1 MAEELVSFS
10 PSVAPLA
17 PVSTEQVFSDL
28 QWKTLLS
35 LADTV
40 IPSVRGPRARKSR
53 STKVVPQAKLDVALE
68 TLKAG
73 IPGPDAGNLATQYLE
88 ENLTSIP
95 EVRQALQRLFTEYV
109 HQEGRNGLSMVLTAL
124 NTRAGSLL
132 LTGSMT
138 PIQDQPFYVREQIFQ
153 SWADSRLPP
162 VRAFYRGLV
171 GMFKKMWVT
180 FSPTLYPTVGVP
192 LVPVFGT
199 PKDGFQYEFLQF
211 PPGQK
216 PEMIETDVIIIGSGC
231 GGGVAAKNLAEAG
244 KRVIVVEK
252 GYSFSPRQFPM
263 RPNEGFNNLFDSAGA
278 VTNDEGSM
286 GVLYG
291 STWGGGGTVNWSA
304 SLQTQGYV
312 RREWANRGLPFFT
325 SLEFQNSL
333 DRVCE
338 RMGVSAEATNHNK
351 ANRMI
356 LEGARKLGYS
366 AKAVPQNTGGETHYC
381 GHCTLGCHSGGKKGP
396 IETFLMDAA
405 NAGATFIEGFNVER
419 VLFSK
424 KKAGRVASGVLGTW
438 VSRDA
443 HFGVSGVGA
452 VKRKVIIRAKKVVVS
467 GGSLHSPLLLL
478 RSGIKNTNIG
488 RNLHLHPVAIATAV
502 FDETLRP
509 WEGACLTA
517 VVNEFEDSDGQ
528 GHGAKIEGVSM
539 LPAAILPI
547 YTWRDGLDYKLQAAK
562 LSRSAGFITLVRDR
576 DPGRV
581 YPDTNDGR
589 PRIDYS
595 VSSFDRQHMIDAL
608 IASAKI
614 SYISGAK
621 EIHTSYRDMPPFIRP
636 ADDSPNGP
644 DGVNSPA
651 ITAWIDE
658 LRRKA
663 PKTSDKVMW
672 ASAHQMGSCRMGTN
686 PRYSV
691 VDPEGQVWGTKGLY
705 VVDASIFPS
714 ASGVNP
720 MITNM
725 GIADYISR
733 NIAKTMDLATA
744 VARL

>member
-1 MAEELVSFS
+1 MAQPLVSFT
-10 PSVAPLA
+10 PLAAPLS
-17 PVSTEQVFSDL
+17 PVSTEQVFNDL

-35 LADTV
+35 LADTI

-53 STKVVPQAKLDVALE
+53 STKVVAQAKIDAAHE
-68 TLKAG
+68 TLKSS
-73 IPGPDAGNLATQYLE
+73 IPSPDAAVLATQYLE

-95 EVRQALQRLFTEYV
+95 EVRQALQRLFTQYV
-109 HQEGRNGLSMVLTAL
+109 HQEGRNGLSMILTAL

-132 LTGSMT
+132 LTGSMI
-138 PIQDQPFYVREQIFQ
+138 PIQDQPFYVREQVLQ
-153 SWADSRLPP
+153 GWADSRLPP
-162 VRAFYRGLV
+162 VRAVYRGLTA
-171 GMFKKMWVT
+171 MFKKTWVT

-192 LVPVFGT
+192 LVPIHGS
-199 PKDGFQYEFLQF
+199 PQDGFQYEFLQF

-216 PEMIETDVIIIGSGC
+216 PEMIETDVIVIGSGC
-231 GGGVAAKNLAEAG
+231 GGSVAAKNLAEAG

-252 GYSFSPRQFPM
+252 GYSFSTRQFPM
-263 RPNEGFNNLFDSAGA
+263 KPSEGFNNMFDSGGS

-291 STWGGGGTVNWSA
+291 STWGGGGTINWSA

-325 SLEFQNSL
+325 SMEFQNSL
-333 DRVCE
+333 DRVCD
-338 RMGVSAEATNHNK
+338 RMGVSAECTNHNK

-356 LEGARKLGYS
+356 LEGARKLGYA
-366 AKAVPQNTGGETHYC
+366 AKAVPQNTGGTTHYC

-396 IETFLMDAA
+396 IESFLVDAA
-405 NAGATFIEGFNVER
+405 NANATFIEGFNVER

-452 VKRKVIIRAKKVVVS
+452 VKRKVIIRARKVIVS
-467 GGSLHSPLLLL
+467 CGSLHSPLLLL
-478 RSGIKNTNIG
+478 RSGIKNSNIG
-488 RNLHLHPVAIATAV
+488 RNLYLHPVAISTAV
-502 FDETLRP
+502 FDEAIRP
-509 WEGACLTA
+509 WEGACLTT
-517 VVNEFEDSDGQ
+517 VMNEFENIDGQ
-528 GHGAKIEGVSM
+528 GHGFKLECVSM

-547 YTWRDGLDYKLQAAK
+547 FTWRDGLDFKLQVAK
-562 LSRSAGFITLVRDR
+562 LSHSAGFITLIRDR
-576 DPGRV
+576 DSGRV
-581 YPDTNDGR
+581 YADPNDGR
-589 PRIDYS
+589 VRIDYS
-595 VSSFDRQHMIDAL
+595 VSAFDRHHMVEAL
-608 IASAKI
+608 ITSAKI

-636 ADDSPNGP
+636 AEDTGDSPLGI
-644 DGVNSPA
+644 NSPA
-651 ITAWIDE
+651 LQAWVDD

-672 ASAHQMGSCRMGTN
+672 ASAHQMGSCRMGTSS
-686 PRYSV
+686 RYSV
-691 VDPEGQVWGTKGLY
+691 VDTEGQVWGTKGLY

-725 GIADYISR
+725 GIADYLSR
-733 NIAKTMDLATA
+733 NIAKTMEMPS
-744 VARL
+744 ARL

>member
-1 MAEELVSFS
+1 MAEQLVSFT
-10 PSVAPLA
+10 PLAAPLA
-17 PVSTEQVFSDL
+17 PVSTKEVFSDL

-40 IPSVRGPRARKSR
+40 IPSVRGPRGRRSR
-53 STKVVPQAKLDVALE
+53 SAKVVPQAQLDAAFE
-68 TLKAG
+68 TIKAG
-73 IPGPDAGNLATQYLE
+73 IPGPDAATIATQYLE
-88 ENLTSIP
+88 EHLTSIP

-109 HQEGRNGLSMVLTAL
+109 HEEGRNGLSMVLNAL

-132 LTGSMT
+132 LTGSLT
-138 PIQDQPFYVREQIFQ
+138 PIHDQPFYVREQIFQ

-162 VRAFYRGLV
+162 LRSVFRAFTAI
-171 GMFKKMWVT
+171 FKKMWVT
-180 FSPTLYPTVGVP
+180 FSPALYPTVGAP
-192 LVPVFGT
+192 HVPVYGT
-199 PKDGFQYEFLQF
+199 PQDGFKYEFLQF
-211 PPGQK
+211 PPGEQ
-216 PEMIETDVIIIGSGC
+216 PETIETDVIIVGSGC
-231 GGGVAAKNLAEAG
+231 GGSVAAKNLAEAG
-244 KRVIVVEK
+244 KRVVVVEK
-252 GYSFSPRQFPM
+252 GYSFTPRYFPM
-263 RPNEGFNNLFDSAGA
+263 KPNEGFNNLFDSAGS

-325 SLEFQNSL
+325 SLEFQDCL
-333 DRVCE
+333 DRVCD
-338 RMGVSAEATNHNK
+338 RMGVGIESTNHNK

-356 LEGARKLGYS
+356 LEGARKLGYAS
-366 AKAVPQNTGGETHYC
+366 KAVPQNTGRTSHYC

-396 IETFLMDAA
+396 IETFLADAA
-405 NAGATFIEGFNVER
+405 NAGATFVEGFKVER

-424 KKAGRVASGVLGTW
+424 GKKGKVASGVLGTW
-438 VSRDA
+438 TSRDA

-452 VKRKVIIRAKKVVVS
+452 VQRKVIIRAKKVIIS
-467 GGSLHSPLLLL
+467 GGTLNSPLLLL
-478 RSGIKNTNIG
+478 RSGVKNSNIG
-488 RNLHLHPVAIATAV
+488 RNLYLHPVAIATAV
-502 FDETLRP
+502 FDEAIRP
-509 WEGACLTA
+509 WEGACLTT
-517 VVNEFEDSDGQ
+517 VVNEFEDLDGQ

-547 YTWRDGLDYKLQAAK
+547 YNWRDGLDYKLQAAK
-562 LSRSAGFITLVRDR
+562 LPRSAGFITLVRDR

-581 YPDTNDGR
+581 YPDPKDGR
-589 PRIDYS
+589 VRIDYS
-595 VSSFDRQHMIDAL
+595 VSPFDRNHMVEAL

-636 ADDSPNGP
+636 AENSG
-644 DGVNSPA
+644 NSPEGINNPA
-651 ITAWIDE
+651 LQAWINE
-658 LRRKA
+658 LRRNA
-663 PKTSDKVMW
+663 PKTSEKVMW
-672 ASAHQMGSCRMGTN
+672 ASAHQMGSCRMGTS
-686 PRYSV
+686 PRTSV

-705 VVDASIFPS
+705 VVDASVFPS

-733 NIAKTMDLATA
+733 NIAKTMDLQS
-744 VARL
+744 ARL

>member
-1 MAEELVSFS
+1 MVEQLVSFT
-10 PSVAPLA
+10 PLAAPL
-17 PVSTEQVFSDL
+17 PTVSTDEVFTDL

-53 STKVVPQAKLDVALE
+53 STKVVAQTKLDAAHQ
-68 TLKAG
+68 TIKAG
-73 IPGPDAGNLATQYLE
+73 IPGPDAASLATQYLE

-95 EVRQALQRLFTEYV
+95 EVRQALQRLFSKYV
-109 HQEGRNGLSMVLTAL
+109 HQEGRNGLSMILTAL

-132 LTGSMT
+132 LTGSMI
-138 PIQDQPFYVREQIFQ
+138 PIQDQPFYVREQVFQ

-162 VRAFYRGLV
+162 VRSVFRALTAI
-171 GMFKKMWVT
+171 FKKMWVT
-180 FSPTLYPTVGVP
+180 FSPALYPTIGVP
-192 LVPVFGT
+192 HVPIYGS
-199 PKDGFQYEFLQF
+199 PQDGFQFEFLQF

-216 PEMIETDVIIIGSGC
+216 PEMIETDVIVIGSGC
-231 GGGVAAKNLAEAG
+231 GGSVAAKNLAEAG

-252 GYSFSPRQFPM
+252 GYSFTNRHFPM
-263 RPNEGFNNLFDSAGA
+263 RPNEGFSNLFDSFGST
-278 VTNDEGSM
+278 TNDEGSM
-286 GVLYG
+286 GVLHG
-291 STWGGGGTVNWSA
+291 SCWGGGGTINWSA

-325 SLEFQNSL
+325 SAEFQNSL
-333 DRVCE
+333 DRVCD
-338 RMGVSAEATNHNK
+338 RMGVSADSINHNK

-366 AKAVPQNTGGETHYC
+366 AKPVPQNTGGTAHYC

-396 IETFLMDAA
+396 IETFLVDAA
-405 NAGATFIEGFNVER
+405 NANATFIEGFDVER

-424 KKAGRVASGVLGTW
+424 KKAGKVASGVLGTW

-452 VKRKVIIRAKKVVVS
+452 VKRRVIIRAKKVVVS
-467 GGSLHSPLLLL
+467 CGSLHSPLLLL
-478 RSGIKNTNIG
+478 RSGIKNPNIG
-488 RNLHLHPVAIATAV
+488 RNLYLHPVAIATAV
-502 FDETLRP
+502 FDEDIRP
-509 WEGACLTA
+509 WEGACLTS
-517 VVNEFEDSDGQ
+517 VVNEFEDLDGQ
-528 GHGAKIEGVSM
+528 GHGFKLESLSM

-547 YTWRDGLDYKLQAAK
+547 FTWRDGLDYKLQAAK
-562 LSRSAGFITLVRDR
+562 LPRSAGFITLVRDR

-589 PRIDYS
+589 IRIDYT
-595 VSSFDRQHMIDAL
+595 VSPFDRHHMIEAL

-621 EIHTSYRDMPPFIRP
+621 EIHTSYRDMPPFMRP
-636 ADDSPNGP
+636 AEDTGDSA

-651 ITAWIDE
+651 LQAWIDE

-663 PKTSDKVMW
+663 PKSSEKVMW
-672 ASAHQMGSCRMGTN
+672 ASAHQMGTCRMGTN
-686 PRYSV
+686 PRHSV
-691 VDPEGQVWGTKGLY
+691 VNPEGQVWGTKGLY
-705 VVDASIFPS
+705 VVDASVFPS

-720 MITNM
+720 MVTNM
-725 GIADYISR
+725 GIADYVSR
-733 NIAKTMDLATA
+733 NIAKTMEMPS
-744 VARL
+744 ARL

>member
-1 MAEELVSFS
+1 MAEQLVSFT
-10 PSVAPLA
+10 PLAAPLP

-35 LADTV
+35 LADTI
-40 IPSVRGPRARKSR
+40 IPSVRGPRVRKTR
-53 STKVVPQAKLDVALE
+53 ATKVVTQEKLDAALE
-68 TLKAG
+68 TLKAS
-73 IPGPDAGNLATQYLE
+73 IPSPDADKIATQYLE

-95 EVRQALQRLFTEYV
+95 GVRQALQRLFTLYV
-109 HQEGRNGLSMVLTAL
+109 HREARNGLSMILTAL

-132 LTGSMT
+132 LTGSIT
-138 PIQDQPFYVREQIFQ
+138 LIQDQPFYVREQVFQ
-153 SWADSRLPP
+153 GWADSHLPP
-162 VRAFYRGLV
+162 VRAVYRALTAV
-171 GMFKKMWVT
+171 FKKVWVT

-192 LVPVFGT
+192 LVPIYGS
-199 PKDGFQYEFLQF
+199 PQDGFQFEFLQL

-216 PEMIETDVIIIGSGC
+216 AEVIETDVLVVGSGC
-231 GGGVAAKNLAEAG
+231 GGSVTAKNLAEAG
-244 KRVIVVEK
+244 KRVILVDK
-252 GYSFSPRQFPM
+252 GYSFTNKHFPM
-263 RPNEGFNNLFDSAGA
+263 RPNEGFNNLFDSYGA

-286 GVLYG
+286 GVLFG

-304 SLQTQGYV
+304 SLQTQAYV

-333 DRVCE
+333 DRICD
-338 RMGVSAEATNHNK
+338 RMGVSTESTNHNK

-356 LEGARKLGYS
+356 LEGSRKLGYA
-366 AKAVPQNTGGETHYC
+366 AKEVPQNTGGHAHYC

-396 IETFLMDAA
+396 IETFLVDAA

-419 VLFSK
+419 ILFSK
-424 KKAGRVASGVLGTW
+424 KKAGKVASGVLGTW
-438 VSRDA
+438 ISRDE

-452 VKRKVIIRAKKVVVS
+452 AEQKIIIRAKKVVVS
-467 GGSLHSPLLLL
+467 GGSLHSPLLLM
-478 RSGIKNTNIG
+478 RSGIKNSNIG
-488 RNLHLHPVAIATAV
+488 RNLYLHPVAIAHAV
-502 FDETLRP
+502 FEEELRP

-517 VVNEFEDSDGQ
+517 AVNEYEDIDGQ
-528 GHGAKIEGVSM
+528 GHGVKVEGVSM
-539 LPAAILPI
+539 LPAAVLPLL
-547 YTWRDGLDYKLQAAK
+547 TWHDGLDYKLQAAK
-562 LSRSAGFITLVRDR
+562 LPRSAGLITLVRDR

-581 YPDTNDGR
+581 YPDSKDGR
-589 PRIDYS
+589 VRIDYS
-595 VSSFDRQHMIDAL
+595 VSAFDRTHMVEGL

-614 SYISGAK
+614 SYIAGAK

-636 ADDSPNGP
+636 ADDTSDSPH
-644 DGVNSPA
+644 GVNSPA
-651 ITAWIDE
+651 LQGWIEE

-663 PKTSDKVMW
+663 PKTSDRVMW
-672 ASAHQMGSCRMGTN
+672 ASAHQMGSCRMGTS

-691 VDPEGQVWGTKGLY
+691 VDPEGQVWGTNGLY

-733 NIAKTMDLATA
+733 HIAKTMESQS
-744 VARL
+744 ARL